1 MGNAEYVGSTKTNM
15 PSAMMFISAA
25 VLLVISLDYANAA
38 CQLQSQD
45 VAQGGLVLTDGQF
58 TILSAGNVR
67 CDEACVTCGQ
77 TVATTNGAAGT
88 GPQDEATIQAIGTA
102 VCPTMAYT
110 AAVQAAGTNCPFLGV
125 TTAITVAAG
134 RDNRVTAAS
143 RANVV
148 ADVGTD
154 VVTNGVSPLTS
165 AGGFL
170 LAGTETQCAGLAA
183 VATKAYI
190 CPCNGKI
197 PETRPANCGIC
208 GCTDLGVPTNAPT
221 AIPTTAPT
229 AASNT
234 SPSVTSSSDDS
245 LSGGAIAGIVI
256 GIVIGSVV
264 GAALVIGAGVM
275 IGSK

>member
-1 MGNAEYVGSTKTNM
+1 MGSTRTNM

-38 CQLQSQD
+38 CQLPGQD
-45 VAQGGLVLTDGQF
+45 VVAGGLLVTEGQF
-58 TILSAGNVR
+58 TILAAGGIT
-67 CDEACVTCGQ
+67 CDAACVTCGQ
-77 TVATTNGAAGT
+77 TVATTNGAVTT
-88 GPQDEATIQAIGTA
+88 GPQTLEAIQAIGTA

-110 AAVQAAGTNCPFLGV
+110 ASAQATPNNCPFLGV
-125 TTAITVAAG
+125 TTAITLAPL
-134 RDNRVTAAS
+134 RENRFTAAS
-143 RANVV
+143 GANVF

-154 VVTNGVSPLTS
+154 VVQNGVSPLTS

-170 LAGTETQCAGLAA
+170 AAA
-183 VATKAYI
+183 VVTECTIVGDATKAFI
-190 CPCNGKI
+190 CPCTGKI
-197 PETRPANCGIC
+197 PAARPANCGIC
-208 GCTDLGVPTNAPT
+208 GCTDLGVPTAAPT
-221 AIPTTAPT
+221 AIPSTAPS
-229 AASNT
+229 AAPTSATNS

-256 GIVIGSVV
+256 GSVV